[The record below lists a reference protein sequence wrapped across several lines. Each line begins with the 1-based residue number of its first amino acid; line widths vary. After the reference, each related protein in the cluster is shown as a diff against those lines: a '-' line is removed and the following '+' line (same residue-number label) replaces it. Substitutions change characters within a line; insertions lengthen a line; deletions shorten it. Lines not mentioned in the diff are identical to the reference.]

1 MLFPETLRDPGFDVV
16 ESVSMRSQRFTC
28 VRLFHPYMPCLPH
41 DFSIML
47 TTAAFDRSSLWLFEA
62 STYMATSKG
71 LPSSLVQHDAF
82 ASSGHNAGPP
92 LQGLPPSHA
101 RPPRSTAGNMS
112 SAGCLKTGPQYTDQ
126 RRRTQPSLRINPNLI
141 RRRAHDLRRG
151 LSESSELTWNRP
163 PIARGKRAI
172 R

>member
-92 LQGLPPSHA
+92 LQGLPPSHT

-112 SAGCLKTGPQYTDQ
+112 SAGCLKTGPQHRQVRPLVAGGQ
-126 RRRTQPSLRINPNLI
+126 RSAKGCCTIAILTQ
-141 RRRAHDLRRG
+141 
-151 LSESSELTWNRP
+151 T
-163 PIARGKRAI
+163 KK
-172 R
+172 

>member
-28 VRLFHPYMPCLPH
+28 VRLLHPYMPCLPH

-92 LQGLPPSHA
+92 LQGLPPSHT
-101 RPPRSTAGNMS
+101 RPPRSTADHRDAAS
-112 SAGCLKTGPQYTDQ
+112 SAIFARIHAAGNSPTMSTTFSANFGSFD
-126 RRRTQPSLRINPNLI
+126 SLNGVSD
-141 RRRAHDLRRG
+141 A
-151 LSESSELTWNRP
+151 
-163 PIARGKRAI
+163 A
-172 R
+172 